1 MEVEIEPPDRGGFS
15 KVEGG
20 GPGLP
25 SPLAAAVK
33 ASLHE
38 GREAK
43 TAGGYLPGE
52 GSMRMETAA
61 AAVVFSQAE
70 GGGGAQGGLQDGREP
85 GLPDS
90 LAAAVTASLKE
101 SGETISREDHHPG
114 DKEGSEDTASAAS
127 IPLQAGQGPGGV
139 PDTSW

>member
-1 MEVEIEPPDRGGFS
+1 MVVSLRAGEGSWAASPSCSAVESDRVQAARMEVEIEPPDRGGFS

-20 GPGLP
+20 GPGLS

-70 GGGGAQGGLQDGREP
+70 GGGGAQGGL
-85 GLPDS
+85 
-90 LAAAVTASLKE
+90 
-101 SGETISREDHHPG
+101 
-114 DKEGSEDTASAAS
+114 
-127 IPLQAGQGPGGV
+127 
-139 PDTSW
+139 